1 MGLFRWFSVV
11 AVAFVLAGTTPALAQ
26 GMPDEATRA
35 SVADWIER
43 CGRPSDACW
52 PVIKR
57 IEESALGRWCRA
69 IEAYW
74 DTARLVRD
82 PETVLHSIEELR
94 GRREKAREFLAECV
108 PIFAAALDEAGG
120 TDDGSSDAVY
130 RGPVEPADRVMQAV
144 KRSNLRSGP
153 GTTHDKVGLLAV
165 GDEVRVTGAV
175 GDWLRIEAPAG
186 GEAFVYGPLLAVAAP
201 HRVTTT
207 AAQEAEPPSTNVAVT
222 ETVEDPDMPDAATRE
237 RVADWML
244 RCQVQSHVDDCR
256 SVGVRIKETALGQ
269 ECWGMDWLWGDQT
282 LLRDPSHGL
291 NAIPEGEGLR
301 RTAEDF
307 LVKCVPIYATG
318 LDKAGE
324 GDNGSRNTADVDTAI
339 GLEPKCTL
347 DLPQGSGCWQ
357 ELIEQPDCHVWV
369 GYWQPDSDTLSWT
382 GNCDGGV
389 ADGDGTLRMSTPSGS
404 QFEAP
409 ATISAGRITFD
420 RDSSG
425 YIQGLVVLEDRPVAS
440 SQQPAGQDSTSA
452 ASDASRTGPLH
463 GSIAFSQD
471 DDGAYAW
478 GIAWSFDGSAGA
490 QAEALGQC
498 REYGGTR
505 CAEAGWFQEACGA
518 LAIGDGNGYGTGWG
532 ATTGEAERDALA
544 QCRVSNDDCR
554 IEVARGAKSEEA
566 GGSGRQQQENMTAGR
581 DANDTRLASASP
593 VLEPKCG
600 DGGTHSH
607 CWREF
612 SNKPGCH
619 AFAIPDRFLSS
630 IGSDLGESVPA
641 TWSGDCANG
650 IAVGQGTVVGRR
662 LLYPSERTLE
672 FEHTGAFSNGI
683 PSGNWVER
691 SRVEGETD
699 TVTAGQYVEGLRHGD
714 WIYREESGRGRPE
727 VCIRYRYSNG
737 EVLLSESGC

>member
-1 MGLFRWFSVV
+1 MRLFQWL

-74 DTARLVRD
+74 DTARLVRN

-108 PIFAAALDEAGG
+108 PIFATALDEAGG

-256 SVGVRIKETALGQ
+256 SIGVRIKETALGQ
-269 ECWGMDWLWGDQT
+269 ECWGMDWLWSDQT

-478 GIAWSFDGSAGA
+478 GIRLEFRRLSRRAGRSARPVPGVRRDAVRRGRLVPGGLRGARDRRRQRDRLGRDNGRGGARCAGA
-490 QAEALGQC
+490 VPGVQRRLPDRGRAV
-498 REYGGTR
+498 RE
-505 CAEAGWFQEACGA
+505 
-518 LAIGDGNGYGTGWG
+518 
-532 ATTGEAERDALA
+532 
-544 QCRVSNDDCR
+544 V
-554 IEVARGAKSEEA
+554 
-566 GGSGRQQQENMTAGR
+566 GGSRRQQQENMTAGR

-619 AFAIPDRFLSS
+619 AFAIPDLFLSS